1 MDYKETI
8 EMYLNGEL
16 KGEALKS
23 FLDRLDNDAFY
34 MKEFT
39 IRKEIEDA
47 LTETDV
53 IDLKNNLEKIHL
65 SFGDTK
71 SRKISKFE
79 FNTSSFRWLLVA
91 ATLTLALVSSAI
103 LFYINNESYSSGEL
117 YSMYYKPYDSYGSV
131 RSGKINTDDIFI
143 NAQIKYDK
151 NDFENALTL
160 FQQVLDVD
168 KTNIASYFYAGVCY
182 IETQK
187 FEKASESFQF
197 IINHNDNLFV
207 EQAEWYLALSYL
219 NSNQKEIAKKH
230 FEAIANSQSYYKEKA
245 TEILD
250 QL

>member
-1 MDYKETI
+1 MDYKEKI

-23 FLDRLDNDAFY
+23 FLDNLDNDAFY

-47 LTETDV
+47 LTESDV
-53 IDLKNNLEKIHL
+53 IELKNNLDRIHL
-65 SFGDTK
+65 SIGDSSQK
-71 SRKISKFE
+71 KIKRFE
-79 FNTSSFRWLLVA
+79 FNTTNFRWLLVA
-91 ATLTLALVSSAI
+91 ATLTLVLVSSAI
-103 LFYINNESYSSGEL
+103 LLYVNNKSYSAGEL
-117 YSMYYKPYDSYGSV
+117 YSMYYKPYDSYVNV
-131 RSGKINTDDIFI
+131 RSGKINSDDIFI
-143 NAQIKYDK
+143 NALIKYEK
-151 NDFENALTL
+151 MDFVDASTL
-160 FQQVLDVD
+160 FKQVLDID
-168 KTNIASYFYAGVCY
+168 KTNIASNFYAGVCY

-207 EQAEWYLALSYL
+207 EQAKWYLALSYL
-219 NSNQKEIAKKH
+219 KSNQKEIAKKH
-230 FEAIANSQSYYKEKA
+230 FEAIVNSQSYYKEKA